1 MKIATGAFLALAL
14 LTSGA
19 ALATRPE
26 VEQAVMPEDMPAAL
40 HEGLPAAQAKPAG
53 TSERYRLVGESSSC
67 TIYRGPLLGEG
78 LNDLVIPAECNDLM
92 PGLSAL
98 RFWKEGGDGSVA
110 FSSNGSDTPLLFSVA
125 DGAAYES
132 YKPSRPLLSIVEAN

>member
-1 MKIATGAFLALAL
+1 MKIATGAFIALAL

-26 VEQAVMPEDMPAAL
+26 VAIPVVPEVRSATVTNPAN
-40 HEGLPAAQAKPAG
+40 GPD
-53 TSERYRLVGESSSC
+53 RYRLVGENAAC
-67 TIYRGPLLGEG
+67 TIHRGPLLGGG

-98 RFWKEGGDGSVA
+98 RFWKEGSDGSVT
-110 FSSNGSDTPLLFSVA
+110 FSSNGSDSPVLFAVA
-125 DGAAYES
+125 DGVAYES
-132 YKPSRPLLSIVEAN
+132 YKPSRPLLSIVEE